1 MVRLYIINIA
11 NTDYYNF
18 AESVNISLY
27 LKSLEKYSPFPINK
41 DYLNYN
47 INPEYEKLQTLI
59 TTDEPFYFVRLI
71 QIQFQKY
78 HLQEGWFQ
86 FNADILSEVKKF
98 ISPFILTNNSSEITE
113 EALYKCT
120 ICNKRTFTNTKQL
133 NQHISM
139 CSNTFKCNTCGKKF
153 ISQTCYNNHTKVC
166 VLLECSKCNKLF
178 ASKQVLEKHIENCGN
193 FQCKTCSLTFN
204 TKHKYLSHCQTSHDY
219 TPII

>member
-1 MVRLYIINIA
+1 MVRLYIINID

-78 HLQEGWFQ
+78 HLQASSS
-86 FNADILSEVKKF
+86 N
-98 ISPFILTNNSSEITE
+98 SP
-113 EALYKCT
+113 
-120 ICNKRTFTNTKQL
+120 
-133 NQHISM
+133 
-139 CSNTFKCNTCGKKF
+139 
-153 ISQTCYNNHTKVC
+153 SQTARA
-166 VLLECSKCNKLF
+166 CSQAAPRVDV
-178 ASKQVLEKHIENCGN
+178 AS
-193 FQCKTCSLTFN
+193 
-204 TKHKYLSHCQTSHDY
+204 
-219 TPII
+219 P